1 MIAFELSEAD
11 KATGLWLRM
20 KAHFEDRL
28 QDARRRNDRVQPE
41 SDTAAI
47 RGEIQ
52 ALKRLLAL
60 GSDRPL
66 TGEEDPAP

>member
-11 KATGLWLRM
+11 KASGLWLRL

-28 QDARRRNDRVQPE
+28 QDARRRNDRVQAE

-52 ALKRLLAL
+52 AFKRLLAL

-66 TGEEDPAP
+66 TGEEDLAP